1 MKSSPSE
8 EKPRGG
14 FLGRR
19 YRKVRAKMAY
29 YFKRYGWKVG
39 AAIFLYYLVRDTILY
54 IILPLWIAREI
65 AG

>member
-8 EKPRGG
+8 APPRGG
-14 FLGRR
+14 PLGRL
-19 YRKVRAKMAY
+19 YRRISAKMSY

-54 IILPLWIAREI
+54 IVLPILIAREI
-65 AG
+65 VG